1 MKTRVVRL
9 NNMKAIRIL
18 LGKIVENLLKVF
30 GIDPVMIFNHHL
42 ARQGFHHT
50 IKIERIGLPLDLD
63 QGFDPLEGDPP
74 SGDGFQTEP
83 AFVLRPIPN
92 IGISF

>member
-9 NNMKAIRIL
+9 NNVKV
-18 LGKIVENLLKVF
+18 LGVSFRKIVEKLLKVF
-30 GIDPVMIFNHHL
+30 GIDPAMIFNHHL
-42 ARQGFHHT
+42 ARQGFHHA
-50 IKIERIGLPLDLD
+50 IKIERIELPLHLD
-63 QGFDPLEGDPP
+63 RGLDPLEGNPP

-83 AFVLRPIPN
+83 AFVLCPIPN